1 MNVILFNKY
10 CAAISSLN
18 LFSSLSE
25 EDLREIF
32 SSSQFEIKEYGKE
45 EIIHLQNEICT
56 TMDIILT
63 GQAAVRNIDENGK
76 VLTVSVFSAS
86 DYLGANLI
94 FSSRNYYPMT
104 IVSITNT
111 VVLHMN
117 KGLILELSRK
127 SSGFTV
133 SLLTAVS
140 DRSLILTDKLNA
152 ISLKTIR
159 QRIIEYLRFEHYIQ
173 KSLVIKLTLSK
184 KDLAERLGIPR
195 SSLGRELKK
204 MRNDGLL
211 QYDAKTISVC
221 DNTFLDA

>member
-1 MNVILFNKY
+1 M
-10 CAAISSLN
+10 
-18 LFSSLSE
+18 
-25 EDLREIF
+25 REIF